1 MSRRGRAAGARGAG
15 PAARRRVAARVAL
28 GFAALG
34 VVGVLAVLAVL
45 LLGPF
50 SAATPGRAGSSS
62 ATPPPTT
69 PVDPAAAVATVD
81 GVPVTAAHLRR
92 VATRLRAEVVAEFP
106 MRGGR
111 AAYWATPV
119 AGGTPHEVLVE
130 RSLRA
135 AVADTVLRR
144 WAYEAGLS
152 TDPSEAGFRTRLDT
166 ENARRE
172 AARSSG
178 HPMPGVPRYDEESFA
193 RTETAEWSAALAA
206 TLEVDLSEPRLHARY
221 TELLAT
227 AAPSASPPPFEEAR
241 DRLRR
246 DLTTTAFNTELTHR
260 TAATRLLPSP
270 AADTVVHQAE

>member
-1 MSRRGRAAGARGAG
+1 M
-15 PAARRRVAARVAL
+15 AARVAL

-34 VVGVLAVLAVL
+34 VVGALAVL
-45 LLGPF
+45 LLDPF
-50 SAATPGRAGSSS
+50 PAATGRAGSSS
-62 ATPPPTT
+62 ATPPAATI
-69 PVDPAAAVATVD
+69 DPAAVVATVD
-81 GVPVTAAHLRR
+81 DVPVTAAHLRR

-106 MRGGR
+106 MHGGR

-119 AGGTPHEVLVE
+119 AGRTPHEVLVE
-130 RSLRA
+130 RSLRVA
-135 AVADTVLRR
+135 AADTVLRR

-178 HPMPGVPRYDEESFA
+178 RPIPGVPRYDEESFA

-206 TLEVDLSEPRLHARY
+206 TLEVDLSEPRLRARY

-227 AAPSASPPPFEEAR
+227 APPSTNPPPFEEAR

-260 TAATRLLPSP
+260 TATTRLLPSP
-270 AADTVVHQAE
+270 GADTVVHQAE